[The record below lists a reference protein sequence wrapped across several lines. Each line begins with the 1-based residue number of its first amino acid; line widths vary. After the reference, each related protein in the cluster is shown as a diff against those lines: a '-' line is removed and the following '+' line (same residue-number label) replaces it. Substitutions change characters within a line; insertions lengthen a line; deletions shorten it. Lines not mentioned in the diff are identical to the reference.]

1 MNKHPYA
8 PGAIERHRRQIGT
21 PAQRRELLRWLQL
34 ALLAMAITGGTA
46 LVAGLLAGWIFGGA
60 Q

>member
-8 PGAIERHRRQIGT
+8 PGAIERHTRPLFT
-21 PAQRRELLRWLQL
+21 PAMRRELLRWLQL

-46 LVAGLLAGWIFGGA
+46 LVAGLLAVWVFGGA
-60 Q
+60 A